1 MAQVDPPTDEEEEE
15 NIVITSLI
23 WRRPIRVFWEKG
35 EGGGINQVGGDRFFP
50 LTRNSAHCLSRWGEG
65 ESEGRS

>member
-35 EGGGINQVGGDRFFP
+35 RRRRDQSSGK
-50 LTRNSAHCLSRWGEG
+50 
-65 ESEGRS
+65 RSLFTSDAE